1 MTFVIARSGQITSW
15 TSSPEDHSD
24 QNNMIQIVSC
34 EDLDVL
40 TIRLCCKLIDG
51 KIVLI
56 NKNHHT
62 YIPKLVTSFPSF
74 EEAKPCF
81 LQKDSTFSDF
91 KITSK
96 IKTPAGFYQPDDIF
110 TLKMSLQLDKGR
122 IVPAVEILAEPLI

>member
-51 KIVLI
+51 KIVVC
-56 NKNHHT
+56 NNNHRK
-62 YIPKLVTSFPSF
+62 YIPELITTFSAFTG
-74 EEAKPCF
+74 AKPCF
-81 LQKDSTFSDF
+81 LQKESTYSNFR
-91 KITSK
+91 ITSK
-96 IKTPAGFYQPDDIF
+96 IKTPAGFYQSDDVF
-110 TLKMSLQLDKGR
+110 TLKLSLQLDEGR
-122 IVPAVEILAEPLI
+122 IVPAVEILDEPLI